1 MKLAERQGGS
11 IATRDVESLLHLH
24 RKQAYKLLV
33 KLVEDGN
40 LMLVGR
46 GGGAHYD
53 IRERAG
59 RE

>member
-1 MKLAERQGGS
+1 MRLAKRQSGS
-11 IATRDVESLLHLH
+11 IATRDVENLLHLH
-24 RKQAYKLLV
+24 RKQAYRLPV

-46 GGGAHYD
+46 GGGAHYE